1 MLAVYER
8 LLALIR
14 RLLALAEE
22 NQGRIITGYTHCMPA
37 QPITLDHYFLAIAEA
52 WCGIW
57 TGCCLLTRTSNRSP
71 LGACAMAGTSF
82 PINREYTAQLLGFDG
97 IITKHAGR
105 GGHQGLS
112 FGACR

>member
-1 MLAVYER
+1 MTPTVMRMSIRDSMLAVYER

-52 WCGIW
+52 LVRDMDR
-57 TGCCLLTRTSNRSP
+57 LLSAYQNLNRSP
-71 LGACAMAGTSF
+71 WSLC
-82 PINREYTAQLLGFDG
+82 
-97 IITKHAGR
+97 HGR
-105 GGHQGLS
+105 NFLSHQP
-112 FGACR
+112 